1 MATESESLM
10 AEPKDTAPVD
20 LTAVG
25 LQIVEEAQSAGLD
38 VRLIGGVAIALRCRP
53 DEPIV
58 GSSRRYGD
66 IDLCGLSKSSRDYG
80 QLLEG
85 MGYEP
90 SLPFNQLNA
99 AVYQRFDHSERP
111 VHLDLFFD
119 SLRMCHELPFR
130 ERLTLGRHTLTPADL
145 LLSKLQIVELNEK
158 DIHDVHTLLAQYELG
173 NSDDDSCICV
183 DRIAQ
188 VCARDWG
195 WWRTAR
201 GTLEKCAGPGHQWS
215 GDQTRRATVAGSLAS
230 LREAIEDVPKTV
242 KWRARARIGER
253 VRWYELPEDPTRA

>member
-1 MATESESLM
+1 MATESDTLM
-10 AEPKDTAPVD
+10 AHPEDAGPVD

-25 LQIVEEAQSAGLD
+25 LQIVEQAASVGLD
-38 VRLIGGVAIALRCRP
+38 LRLIGGVAIALRCRP
-53 DEPIV
+53 EHASV

-99 AVYQRFDHSERP
+99 AVYQRFDHSEHP
-111 VHLDLFFD
+111 VHLDLFLD

-158 DIHDVHTLLAQYELG
+158 DIRDVHTLLAQYELG
-173 NSDDDSCICV
+173 ESDDDNCICV
-183 DRIAQ
+183 DRIAV
-188 VCARDWG
+188 VCAREWG

-201 GTLEKCAGPGHQWS
+201 GTLEKCVGPGYQWP
-215 GDQTRRATVAGSLAS
+215 GDQMRRERVARSLTS
-230 LREAIEDVPKTV
+230 LIEAIDDVPKSM
-242 KWRARARIGER
+242 KWRTRARIGER